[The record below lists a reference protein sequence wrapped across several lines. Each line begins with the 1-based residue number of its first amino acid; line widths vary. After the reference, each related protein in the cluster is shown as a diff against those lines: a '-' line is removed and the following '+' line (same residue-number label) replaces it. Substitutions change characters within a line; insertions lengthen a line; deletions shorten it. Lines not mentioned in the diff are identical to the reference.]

1 MINAAVLGSPIA
13 HSLSPLLH
21 SLAYEHL
28 GLTARYEAI
37 EVKGGD
43 LAKFLAGTDKN
54 ALSLTMPLKEEA
66 LKVANEAIGLLQ
78 DQMSECSTRDL
89 VQIFTASVKAHREI
103 TEDIV
108 ILTAKEA
115 PSEQELAKEYD
126 GKVEELLK
134 RISNF

>member
-1 MINAAVLGSPIA
+1 MMSDLNDKKNAVVRQK
-13 HSLSPLLH
+13 
-21 SLAYEHL
+21 E
-28 GLTARYEAI
+28 
-37 EVKGGD
+37 
-43 LAKFLAGTDKN
+43 FLA
-54 ALSLTMPLKEEA
+54 EEA

-89 VQIFTASVKAHREI
+89 VQIFSASVKAHREI

-108 ILTAKEA
+108 ILTTREA
-115 PSEQELAKEYD
+115 PSEEAIAKEYD

>member
-1 MINAAVLGSPIA
+1 MADN
-13 HSLSPLLH
+13 
-21 SLAYEHL
+21 
-28 GLTARYEAI
+28 TTKDAI
-37 EVKGGD
+37 VKQ
-43 LAKFLAGTDKN
+43 KEFLA
-54 ALSLTMPLKEEA
+54 EEA

-89 VQIFTASVKAHREI
+89 VQIFSASVKAHREI

-108 ILTAKEA
+108 VLTTKEA
-115 PSEQELAKEYD
+115 PSEESLAREYD

>member
-1 MINAAVLGSPIA
+1 MSDSNAKD
-13 HSLSPLLH
+13 
-21 SLAYEHL
+21 
-28 GLTARYEAI
+28 AI
-37 EVKGGD
+37 IRQKE
-43 LAKFLAGTDKN
+43 FLA
-54 ALSLTMPLKEEA
+54 EEA

-89 VQIFTASVKAHREI
+89 VQIFSASVKAHREI

-108 ILTAKEA
+108 VLTTKES
-115 PSEQELAKEYD
+115 PSEESLAREYD

>member
-1 MINAAVLGSPIA
+1 MCTMSSFDDKKDAVVRQK
-13 HSLSPLLH
+13 
-21 SLAYEHL
+21 E
-28 GLTARYEAI
+28 
-37 EVKGGD
+37 
-43 LAKFLAGTDKN
+43 FLA
-54 ALSLTMPLKEEA
+54 EEA

-89 VQIFTASVKAHREI
+89 VQIFSASVKAHREI

-108 ILTAKEA
+108 LLTAKEA
-115 PSEQELAKEYD
+115 PSEESLAREYD

>member
-1 MINAAVLGSPIA
+1 MAESK
-13 HSLSPLLH
+13 
-21 SLAYEHL
+21 EKD
-28 GLTARYEAI
+28 AI
-37 EVKGGD
+37 IQQKE
-43 LAKFLAGTDKN
+43 FLAN
-54 ALSLTMPLKEEA
+54 EA
-66 LKVANEAIGLLQ
+66 LRVANEAIGLLQ

-108 ILTAKEA
+108 VLTTKET
-115 PSEQELAKEYD
+115 PSEESLAREYD

>member
-1 MINAAVLGSPIA
+1 M
-13 HSLSPLLH
+13 
-21 SLAYEHL
+21 ED
-28 GLTARYEAI
+28 RKD
-37 EVKGGD
+37 EVVKQ
-43 LAKFLAGTDKN
+43 KEFLAQ
-54 ALSLTMPLKEEA
+54 EA

-89 VQIFTASVKAHREI
+89 VQIFSASVKAHREI

-108 ILTAKEA
+108 MLTAKE
-115 PSEQELAKEYD
+115 PVSEQELAREYD

>member
-1 MINAAVLGSPIA
+1 MANSK
-13 HSLSPLLH
+13 
-21 SLAYEHL
+21 EK
-28 GLTARYEAI
+28 EAI
-37 EVKGGD
+37 VRQKE
-43 LAKFLAGTDKN
+43 FLA
-54 ALSLTMPLKEEA
+54 EEA

-108 ILTAKEA
+108 LLTAKEPA
-115 PSEQELAKEYD
+115 SEQELAREYD

>member
-1 MINAAVLGSPIA
+1 MAESNAKD
-13 HSLSPLLH
+13 
-21 SLAYEHL
+21 
-28 GLTARYEAI
+28 AI
-37 EVKGGD
+37 VKQ
-43 LAKFLAGTDKN
+43 KEFLA
-54 ALSLTMPLKEEA
+54 EEA

-89 VQIFTASVKAHREI
+89 VQIFSASVKAHREI

-108 ILTAKEA
+108 ILTAKET
-115 PSEQELAKEYD
+115 PSEESLAREYD

>member
-1 MINAAVLGSPIA
+1 MSD
-13 HSLSPLLH
+13 SK
-21 SLAYEHL
+21 EK
-28 GLTARYEAI
+28 EAI
-37 EVKGGD
+37 VRQKE
-43 LAKFLAGTDKN
+43 FLA
-54 ALSLTMPLKEEA
+54 EEA

-108 ILTAKEA
+108 ILTAKES
-115 PSEQELAKEYD
+115 PSEESLAKEYN

>member
-1 MINAAVLGSPIA
+1 MKN
-13 HSLSPLLH
+13 HE
-21 SLAYEHL
+21 EH
-28 GLTARYEAI
+28 RDDVVRQKE
-37 EVKGGD
+37 
-43 LAKFLAGTDKN
+43 FLA
-54 ALSLTMPLKEEA
+54 EEA

-108 ILTAKEA
+108 VLTTKEA
-115 PSEQELAKEYD
+115 PSEQQLAKDYD

>member
-1 MINAAVLGSPIA
+1 MDD
-13 HSLSPLLH
+13 
-21 SLAYEHL
+21 
-28 GLTARYEAI
+28 RKD
-37 EVKGGD
+37 EVVKQ
-43 LAKFLAGTDKN
+43 KEFLAQ
-54 ALSLTMPLKEEA
+54 EA

-89 VQIFTASVKAHREI
+89 VQIFSASVKAHREI

-108 ILTAKEA
+108 VLTKPEPA
-115 PSEQELAKEYD
+115 SEQELAKEYD